1 MNSTIKTLVGDT
13 LQSSDTNLNKTQ
25 KKTLRH
31 IVLYMS
37 LKKTQYFWSLNSCCT
52 NHSLYLFIFL
62 FHVNFCVTVSISV
75 CRGKEICGQF
85 KDTLLDVLQ
94 SSVPL

>member
-37 LKKTQYFWSLNSCCT
+37 LKENNVFS
-52 NHSLYLFIFL
+52 H
-62 FHVNFCVTVSISV
+62 
-75 CRGKEICGQF
+75 
-85 KDTLLDVLQ
+85 
-94 SSVPL
+94 

>member
-31 IVLYMS
+31 IVSIYVS
-37 LKKTQYFWSLNSCCT
+37 QKNP
-52 NHSLYLFIFL
+52 IFL
-62 FHVNFCVTVSISV
+62 VIEFMLYKSFIVFIYFLVS
-75 CRGKEICGQF
+75 C
-85 KDTLLDVLQ
+85 
-94 SSVPL
+94 